1 MMKKDRAVIAVIG
14 GSGLYE
20 MKGVSNAREVRVKTP
35 FGRHSEPLIV
45 GELGGVGCA
54 FLPRH
59 GKGHVVLPS
68 EINARANIYA
78 LKSLG
83 VERIVAV
90 GAVGSLKEELGPGDL
105 FLPDQLVDETK
116 GRASTF
122 FGGGLV
128 AHVAFDRPF
137 CPVSREFLID
147 RARESGMALREGGVH
162 VCMEGPAFS
171 TKAESEYHRRQG
183 YSVIGMTSVPES
195 KLAREAE
202 ICYALI
208 NFITDYDCWKEGSE
222 VSQDK
227 VLEYLALG
235 AGKAKSLLEKSLP
248 DLARLPRGGCSCI
261 EALKRAIVTDPKAAS
276 PSAVRK
282 LDLLVGKYLR
292 PAKPAGRRREPVLS

>member
-1 MMKKDRAVIAVIG
+1 MKNGRAVIAVIG

-45 GELGGVGCA
+45 GEMGGVGCA

-68 EINARANIYA
+68 EINARANVYA

-90 GAVGSLKEELGPGDL
+90 GAVGSLKEELAPGDL
-105 FLPDQLVDETK
+105 FMPDQLVDETK

-128 AHVAFDRPF
+128 AHVAFDKPF
-137 CPVSREFLID
+137 CSATRSFLIE
-147 RARESGMALREGGVH
+147 RARESGMALRAGGVH

-171 TKAESEYHRRQG
+171 TKAESEFHRRQG

-227 VLEYLALG
+227 VLEHLALG
-235 AGKAKSLLEKSLP
+235 AGKARALLEKSLSA
-248 DLARLPRGGCSCI
+248 LARMPRSGCSCP
-261 EALKRAIVTDPKAAS
+261 EALKRAIVTDPKAAA
-276 PSAVRK
+276 PAAVRR

-292 PAKPAGRRREPVLS
+292 PTKPAPKRREPVLS